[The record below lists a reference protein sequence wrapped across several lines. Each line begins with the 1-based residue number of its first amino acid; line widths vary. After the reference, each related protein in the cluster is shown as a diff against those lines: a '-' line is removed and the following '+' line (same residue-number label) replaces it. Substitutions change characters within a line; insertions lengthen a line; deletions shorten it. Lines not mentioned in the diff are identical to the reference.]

1 MKVVTFE
8 RKGARSY
15 GILEDDRVLDVG
27 SRLASRYGDLRSVL
41 TAGALRELQSAGA
54 QGVPTFRVDEVNFEP
69 VIPNPEK
76 ILCVGLNYVSHRTET
91 KRPETRYPSIFT
103 RFADTQVG
111 HEAPVLRPS
120 FSTAFDYEG
129 ELAVIIGRGGR
140 FISEQDVGAHIA
152 GYSCYN
158 DVSVRDWQR
167 HTAQWTPGK
176 NFPNT
181 GAFGPSLVTPD
192 EIPDLGAL
200 ILRTRL
206 NGKVMQEA
214 PISDLIFSIPV
225 IVSYISKFTPL
236 SPGDVIAT
244 GTPGGVGDRRDPPVY
259 MKDGDVVEIEIDRI
273 GILRNIVQPDA
284 NTGTLS

>member
-8 RKGARSY
+8 RNGVRSY
-15 GILEDDRVLDVG
+15 GILENDRVLDVG
-27 SRLASRYGDLRSVL
+27 NRLASRYADLRAVL
-41 TAGALRELQSAGA
+41 AAGALQELLIAST
-54 QGVPTFRVDEVNFEP
+54 QGPQTFQVEEVNFEP
-69 VIPNPEK
+69 VIPNPQK
-76 ILCVGLNYVSHRTET
+76 ILCVGLNYISHRTET
-91 KRPETRYPSIFT
+91 KRPETKYPSIFT

-111 HEAPVLRPS
+111 HETPVLRPS

-129 ELAVIIGRGGR
+129 ELAVVIGRRGR
-140 FISEQDVGAHIA
+140 HISEQDVSAHIA

-176 NFPNT
+176 NFPST

-200 ILRTRL
+200 TLTTRL

-214 PISDLIFSIPV
+214 QISDLIFSVPV

-236 SPGDVIAT
+236 YPGDVIAT

-259 MKDGDVVEIEIDRI
+259 MKDGDVVEVEIDRI
-273 GILRNIVQPDA
+273 GILRNVVQSEA
-284 NTGTLS
+284 HAGS

>member
-54 QGVPTFRVDEVNFEP
+54 QGVPTFRVDEVNFGP

-91 KRPETRYPSIFT
+91 KRPETKYPSIFT
-103 RFADTQVG
+103 RFADTQIG

-140 FISEQDVGAHIA
+140 FISEQNVGAHIA

-200 ILRTRL
+200 ILKTRL

-259 MKDGDVVEIEIDRI
+259 MKDGDMVEIEIDRI
-273 GILRNIVQPDA
+273 GILRNIVQSDLHA
-284 NTGTLS
+284 GS

>member
-8 RKGARSY
+8 RNGVRSY
-15 GILEDDRVLDVG
+15 GILENDRVLDVG
-27 SRLASRYGDLRSVL
+27 NRLASRYADLRAVL
-41 TAGALRELQSAGA
+41 AAGALQELLIAST
-54 QGVPTFRVDEVNFEP
+54 QGPQTFQVEEVNFEP
-69 VIPNPEK
+69 VIPNPQK
-76 ILCVGLNYVSHRTET
+76 ILCVGLNYISHRTET
-91 KRPETRYPSIFT
+91 RRPETTYPSIFT

-111 HEAPVLRPS
+111 HETPVLRPS

-129 ELAVIIGRGGR
+129 ELAVVIGRRGR
-140 FISEQDVGAHIA
+140 HISEQDVSAHIA

-176 NFPNT
+176 NFPST

-200 ILRTRL
+200 TLTTRL

-214 PISDLIFSIPV
+214 PISDLIFSVPV

-236 SPGDVIAT
+236 YPGDVIAT

-259 MKDGDVVEIEIDRI
+259 MKDGDIVEVEIDRI
-273 GILRNIVQPDA
+273 GILRNVVQSEA
-284 NTGTLS
+284 HAGS